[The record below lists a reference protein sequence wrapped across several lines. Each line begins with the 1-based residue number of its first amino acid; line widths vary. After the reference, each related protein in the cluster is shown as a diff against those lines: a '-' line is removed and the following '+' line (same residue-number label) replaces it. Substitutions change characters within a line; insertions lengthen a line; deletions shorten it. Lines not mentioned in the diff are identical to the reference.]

1 MFQNKSIVIL
11 RTFTSQEVRQFDEYL
26 RSPFF
31 NKNQTIIQAFDIIKA
46 WFPLFEH
53 PNLERTLLY
62 KLIFNNEQFD
72 EQKLRYLMTDLTKHL
87 EEYLCYKAISEEQ
100 IFKYHLLLYTYR
112 LRRLDKA
119 FLNTLKLAEKALN
132 DQPRRDVSHAF
143 YQYLIEEDRYRF
155 MSDRREHLHETN
167 LQQVVD
173 NLDKY
178 YILNKMRYS
187 AEIIN
192 NKNVVAINYKLF
204 LYDEIMN
211 HIRHNPLD
219 YVPSAKIYY
228 NIILTLTE
236 PENKIHYTNLLDLLK
251 EHHQLFSKE
260 EIFEMYVYA
269 KNYCIR
275 KINHGD
281 VEYIRELF
289 DLYKV
294 MLKDRIIFKENY
306 LSQFDYKNIVYLGLR
321 ISEFDWVKNFISKY
335 NEHLDPAIRQNAY
348 TFNMAYY
355 HFFQNNYDEVLTLL
369 RSVEFTDFYYHLDS
383 KSLLLKTYFEL
394 EETEALFSLIE
405 AFKVYIKRNN
415 LIPAYQ
421 KTGYINMIKLS
432 SKLYKWKLNPKNNIQ
447 DIVDEFNNTKPV
459 VDVLWMRKKLETLQS
474 LSEKLTGNW
483 RK

>member
-1 MFQNKSIVIL
+1 MFQNKAIVIL
-11 RTFTSQEVRQFDEYL
+11 RTFTGQEVRLFDDYL

-31 NKNQTIIQAFDIIKA
+31 NKNQTIIQAFDTIKA
-46 WFPLFEH
+46 WHPLYEH
-53 PNLERTLLY
+53 PNLERSLLY
-62 KLIFNNEQFD
+62 KLIFKDEVFD

-119 FLNTLKLAEKALN
+119 FLNTLKLAEKTLKE
-132 DQPRRDVSHAF
+132 QPRRDVSHAF
-143 YQYLIEEDRYRF
+143 YEYLIEEDKYRF

-236 PENKIHYTNLLDLLK
+236 PENKIHYINLLDLLK
-251 EHHQLFSKE
+251 EHHLLFSKE

-281 VEYIRELF
+281 IEYIRELF

-321 ISEFDWVKNFISKY
+321 INEFEWVKHFIIKY
-335 NEHLDPAIRQNAY
+335 NEHLDPAIRQNSF

-355 HFFQNNYDEVLTLL
+355 HFFQKNYDEVLTLL

-394 EETEALFSLIE
+394 EETDALFSLIE
-405 AFKVYIKRNN
+405 AFKIYIKRNN
-415 LIPAYQ
+415 LIPGYQ
-421 KTGYINMIKLS
+421 KSGYNNMIKLS
-432 SKLYKWKLNPKNNIQ
+432 AKLYKWKLNPKNNLK
-447 DIVDEFNNTKPV
+447 DIIDEFNTTKPV
-459 VDVLWMRKKLETLQS
+459 VDILWMRKKLEDMQGLA
-474 LSEKLTGNW
+474 EKLTGNW
-483 RK
+483 RR

>member
-1 MFQNKSIVIL
+1 
-11 RTFTSQEVRQFDEYL
+11 
-26 RSPFF
+26 
-31 NKNQTIIQAFDIIKA
+31 
-46 WFPLFEH
+46 
-53 PNLERTLLY
+53 
-62 KLIFNNEQFD
+62 
-72 EQKLRYLMTDLTKHL
+72 
-87 EEYLCYKAISEEQ
+87 
-100 IFKYHLLLYTYR
+100 
-112 LRRLDKA
+112 
-119 FLNTLKLAEKALN
+119 
-132 DQPRRDVSHAF
+132 
-143 YQYLIEEDRYRF
+143 
-155 MSDRREHLHETN
+155 
-167 LQQVVD
+167 
-173 NLDKY
+173 
-178 YILNKMRYS
+178 
-187 AEIIN
+187 
-192 NKNVVAINYKLF
+192 
-204 LYDEIMN
+204 
-211 HIRHNPLD
+211 
-219 YVPSAKIYY
+219 
-228 NIILTLTE
+228 
-236 PENKIHYTNLLDLLK
+236 
-251 EHHQLFSKE
+251 
-260 EIFEMYVYA
+260 MYVYA